1 MDELTPADRTTRL
14 TFRPDRRLTGLAG
27 LGLVVAVV
35 LVLVTG
41 DSAGR
46 FLYGLAGLAL
56 LGYVIGDLLYSPRL
70 VVDRD
75 GLVVNAPL
83 SRVRL
88 PWAAVYDVH
97 EDTRLRLGVRSTTLE
112 IDANETLVVLSRRA
126 IGADPAEAAQLIRA
140 VDPR

>member
-1 MDELTPADRTTRL
+1 VDELTPPDRSTRL
-14 TFRPDRRLTGLAG
+14 TFRPDRRLTALAG
-27 LGLVVAVV
+27 FGVLVAVA
-35 LVLVTG
+35 LILVTD

-46 FLYGLAGLAL
+46 LLYGLAGVAL
-56 LGYVIGDLLYSPRL
+56 LGYVLGDLLYSPRL

-75 GLVVNAPL
+75 GLIVNAPL

-88 PWAAVYDVH
+88 PWTLVYDIH
-97 EDTRLRLGVRSTTLE
+97 EDTRIRMGLRSTTLE

-126 IGADPAEAAQLIRA
+126 IGADPGEAALLIRA

>member
-1 MDELTPADRTTRL
+1 ML
-14 TFRPDRRLTGLAG
+14 
-27 LGLVVAVV
+27 
-35 LVLVTG
+35 
-41 DSAGR
+41 
-46 FLYGLAGLAL
+46 
-56 LGYVIGDLLYSPRL
+56 GDLLYSPRL

-97 EDTRLRLGVRSTTLE
+97 EDTRVRLGLRATTLE

-126 IGADPAEAAQLIRA
+126 IGADPSEAAQLIRA